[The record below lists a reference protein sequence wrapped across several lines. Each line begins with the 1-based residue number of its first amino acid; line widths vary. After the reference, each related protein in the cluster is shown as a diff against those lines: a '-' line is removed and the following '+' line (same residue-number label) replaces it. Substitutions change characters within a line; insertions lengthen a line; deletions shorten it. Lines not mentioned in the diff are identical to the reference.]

1 MKEVPNIN
9 EVRKVTDQI
18 REIADSK
25 FSKKLLEDVI
35 TEINITSNKGFY
47 YFYCNF
53 DLDDKY
59 VIKKLVDAGYKL
71 SEDPDRGTRI
81 SWEK

>member
-25 FSKKLLEDVI
+25 FSKKLLEDI
-35 TEINITSNKGFY
+35 IIEINITSNKGFY
-47 YFYCNF
+47 YFC
-53 DLDDKY
+53 
-59 VIKKLVDAGYKL
+59 
-71 SEDPDRGTRI
+71 
-81 SWEK
+81 